1 LSAAD
6 VPLKTVDAREL
17 VQHASRTAYR
27 DSPLHFGADGTNR
40 YDDPDR
46 AYGVLYLA
54 YDLQTVLM
62 ESLFH
67 QHQWH
72 KQKKRSVTRSE
83 AARRMIRAVGVLVD
97 LHLADL
103 TAPDVMATA
112 FGLNLSQLASR
123 RYIHTQRISRTIH
136 AMTDSTGTPLYDG
149 TLYPS
154 RNNYPAACIALF
166 ERVKEK
172 VDVFADIDL
181 IKHKD
186 WPAFVKKY
194 KISVFPR

>member
-1 LSAAD
+1 LSVAD
-6 VPLKTVDAREL
+6 VPLKTVDAGEL
-17 VQHASRTAYR
+17 VQHASRTTYR
-27 DSPLHFGADGTNR
+27 DSALHFRSDGTNR

-46 AYGVLYLA
+46 AYGVLYLG

-62 ESLFH
+62 ESIFH
-67 QHQWH
+67 EHQWH
-72 KQKKRSVTRSE
+72 RQKRRTITRNE
-83 AARRMIRAVGVLVD
+83 AARRMVRVIGVLVD

-123 RYIHTQRISRTIH
+123 RYMHTQRISRAIH
-136 AMTDSTGTPLYDG
+136 SMTDSIGTPLYDG
-149 TLYPS
+149 ILYPS

-166 ERVKEK
+166 ERAKAK

-181 IKHKD
+181 IKHND
-186 WPAFVKKY
+186 WPAFVKTY
-194 KISVFPR
+194 EISVLPR